1 MNFREIISENIDNIV
16 LDKIIS
22 EAISNTV
29 NQQQAAA
36 GYSQYANEL
45 RKYVGTSGID
55 SRPVQNNQAAKEHIN
70 SLNSFIFEVINAI
83 DNNNIDSSST
93 LSSNS
98 SSYSYYNPYRQNMG
112 NALMDIP
119 QGIVNTVG
127 GAADSLVNSLN
138 IPDNPLRGVFGAAVN
153 GYNKTHN
160 ATVNLMNN
168 MDYAKAYGG
177 GRSSSSNTKNIS
189 VPLTTLMLSDGVG
202 NPPRYFKQ
210 LYQQYQ
216 QINHTNGNILNTI
229 PAVPQCYNI
238 LLNIAQNISQRNTSN
253 KQANTGKNNTQNT
266 NNTNPQNPGGT
277 NPQNP
282 GGGAKSTKRGQN
294 IPNKPQINYKRYL
307 LMLRNVNT
315 NGHRLNVYMDKI
327 NNMPGL
333 NTRIRN
339 SLKNIVDKAWRL
351 CDNCITAIEN
361 NSIYSNNITNGIT
374 PLQDLMSLNKNTM
387 GNSEYFY
394 DVYTSYYMYNQHYS
408 GDVDREFPVLA
419 SMMET
424 LRNLYNEMKKSG
436 IFTTSNSTRRGG
448 RATPTNNSRR
458 TIARRR

>member
-138 IPDNPLRGVFGAAVN
+138 IPDNPLRGVFGAAV
-153 GYNKTHN
+153 
-160 ATVNLMNN
+160 L
-168 MDYAKAYGG
+168 GG
-177 GRSSSSNTKNIS
+177 VTLGRSLGHSGLEGFWACL
-189 VPLTTLMLSDGVG
+189 VLLSRVG
-202 NPPRYFKQ
+202 
-210 LYQQYQ
+210 
-216 QINHTNGNILNTI
+216 
-229 PAVPQCYNI
+229 
-238 LLNIAQNISQRNTSN
+238 
-253 KQANTGKNNTQNT
+253 
-266 NNTNPQNPGGT
+266 
-277 NPQNP
+277 
-282 GGGAKSTKRGQN
+282 
-294 IPNKPQINYKRYL
+294 
-307 LMLRNVNT
+307 
-315 NGHRLNVYMDKI
+315 
-327 NNMPGL
+327 
-333 NTRIRN
+333 
-339 SLKNIVDKAWRL
+339 
-351 CDNCITAIEN
+351 
-361 NSIYSNNITNGIT
+361 
-374 PLQDLMSLNKNTM
+374 
-387 GNSEYFY
+387 
-394 DVYTSYYMYNQHYS
+394 
-408 GDVDREFPVLA
+408 
-419 SMMET
+419 
-424 LRNLYNEMKKSG
+424 
-436 IFTTSNSTRRGG
+436 
-448 RATPTNNSRR
+448 
-458 TIARRR
+458 